1 MSINSFD
8 VYSAY
13 RAPKSRTTKGQFGTA
28 LTALCAS
35 DSLAHVKKIK
45 RKIGG
50 PVLKLP
56 TFVVGYAA
64 PEPPSPRFLAAWFN
78 EEYGGPLTIQLPRNS
93 GTTQFE
99 AHHGPWAA
107 LVDTNLPPSIAGP
120 WHERLGWG
128 HTRAAQVLPL
138 RTASRDNRDIVLLI
152 ARLARGL
159 TLLTEGTAHDTS
171 TETYLNPSD
180 WTDRPLRE
188 FHVADH
194 LRIEQVSGLDDGLVW
209 FHTRGLSKFGLEDI
223 ETYRPVGL
231 SERPVIEAF
240 TEIADALIL
249 LGKAPNV
256 GASFEVDGMNRIV
269 RVVSHRTDQSYGI
282 RLNLREV
289 EWD

>member
-1 MSINSFD
+1 M
-8 VYSAY
+8 
-13 RAPKSRTTKGQFGTA
+13 
-28 LTALCAS
+28 
-35 DSLAHVKKIK
+35 KKIK
-45 RKIGG
+45 RRIGG

-64 PEPPSPRFLAAWFN
+64 PEPPPPGFLAAWFDQ
-78 EEYGGPLTIQLPRNS
+78 EYGGPLAIHLPRDP
-93 GTTQFE
+93 GTNLFE

-107 LVDTNLPPSIAGP
+107 LVETNLPPSIAGP
-120 WHERLGWG
+120 WHERLRWG

-138 RTASRDNRDIVLLI
+138 RTISRDSRDIALHV

-159 TLLTEGTAHDTS
+159 TLLTGGTAHDTV

-180 WTDRPLRE
+180 WTDRALRE

-194 LRIEQVSGLDDGLVW
+194 LRIEQVSGRTEGRVW

-223 ETYRPVGL
+223 ETYRPIGL
-231 SERPVIEAF
+231 SEQPVLKAL
-240 TEIADALIL
+240 TEIAEALIL
-249 LGKAPNV
+249 QGKAPNV
-256 GASFEVDGMNRIV
+256 GECLAVDGINRIV
-269 RVVSHRTDQSYGI
+269 RVVRHRTDQSYGL